1 MNAIGKIRIAAE
13 GAARRHGV
21 ELLDVELLGEGARK
35 VLRVTLDK
43 ESGDTASGDKASGVS
58 LTDCTAVSRDLGAVL
73 DVENVIDGRYVLEV
87 SSAGLDRPLKDKKDY
102 MRNMG
107 KLVKIVT
114 TVKVEGQN
122 SLVGRLT
129 AADDD
134 YISLELPGGSARIPY
149 ADISRARLEIEIK

>member
-1 MNAIGKIRIAAE
+1 MNAIGKIRAAAE
-13 GAARRHGV
+13 GSARRHGV

-35 VLRVTLDK
+35 VLRVTLEK
-43 ESGDTASGDKASGVS
+43 ESGVS

-73 DVENVIDGRYVLEV
+73 DVENLIDGRYVLEV

-102 MRNMG
+102 MRNIG
-107 KLVKIVT
+107 KLIKIVT
-114 TVKVEGQN
+114 SVKVEGQN

-134 YISLELPGGSARIPY
+134 CISLEPSGGSVRIPY